1 MKAQIIRD
9 DIEVSPA
16 FADQEDLQP
25 LIVRK
30 PMMRDG
36 WTQQVPHWRNGAI
49 LEFPDCHYLVRQGV
63 AIPADEKCAQ
73 RARRTPEQM
82 KKAQYAYERLVRRID
97 VDDFDIYDAG
107 VITGYDEKGDYIPG
121 PNYARLHEFRPVN
134 GTDDDDEEDETP
146 APAAVEPVKAPEPA
160 PVAEVPVAEP
170 AIETHAVSEPTPAE
184 EPVAETPAEPAVES
198 TASDEPA
205 AQTKTEDVPAAVP
218 VSEDVKPVEEKEVKS
233 DDANGE
239 AA

>member
-121 PNYARLHEFRPVN
+121 PNYSRLHEFRPVS

-146 APAAVEPVKAPEPA
+146 VAVEPVKVPEPE
-160 PVAEVPVAEP
+160 PVAEVPVAESVV
-170 AIETHAVSEPTPAE
+170 ETPAVSEPAPA
-184 EPVAETPAEPAVES
+184 PVAEPADS
-198 TASDEPA
+198 NEPA
-205 AQTKTEDVPAAVP
+205 AETKPNDVPADVP
-218 VSEDVKPVEEKEVKS
+218 ASEDVKPVEEKEVKS

>member
-121 PNYARLHEFRPVN
+121 PNYSRLHEFRPVN

-146 APAAVEPVKAPEPA
+146 VAVEPVKAPEPA
-160 PVAEVPVAEP
+160 PVAEVPVAESVV
-170 AIETHAVSEPTPAE
+170 ETPAVSEPAPA
-184 EPVAETPAEPAVES
+184 PVAEPADS
-198 TASDEPA
+198 NEPA
-205 AQTKTEDVPAAVP
+205 AETKPNDVPADVL

>member
-36 WTQQVPHWRNGAI
+36 WTQQAPHWRNGAI

-121 PNYARLHEFRPVN
+121 PNYSRLHEFRPVN

-146 APAAVEPVKAPEPA
+146 VAVEPVKAPEPA
-160 PVAEVPVAEP
+160 PVAEVPVAESVV
-170 AIETHAVSEPTPAE
+170 ETPAVSEPAPA
-184 EPVAETPAEPAVES
+184 PVAEPADS
-198 TASDEPA
+198 NEPA
-205 AQTKTEDVPAAVP
+205 AETKPNDVPADVL

>member
-1 MKAQIIRD
+1 VKAQIIRD

-121 PNYARLHEFRPVN
+121 PNYSRLHEFRPVN

-146 APAAVEPVKAPEPA
+146 VAVEPVKAPEPA
-160 PVAEVPVAEP
+160 PVAEVPVAESVV
-170 AIETHAVSEPTPAE
+170 ETPAVSEPAPA
-184 EPVAETPAEPAVES
+184 PVAEPADS
-198 TASDEPA
+198 NEPA
-205 AQTKTEDVPAAVP
+205 AETKPNDVPADVL